1 MVFPL
6 IPLALGSMAVS
17 GGANLYKAY
26 RQRQLYNQFEKG
38 YGNLYKG
45 YNRYLASQG
54 RRINP
59 NRALTSYYGNQLRAG
74 TSSDVALASGI
85 GSGFGTFGAG
95 MMLGGRTKKWF

>member
-1 MVFPL
+1 MVVPL
-6 IPLALGSMAVS
+6 IPIALGSMAVS

-26 RQRQLYNQFEKG
+26 RQRQLYSQFEKG

-45 YNRYLASQG
+45 VNRYLASQG

-59 NRALTSYYGNQLRAG
+59 NRALTSYYGQMLRAG
-74 TSSDVALASGI
+74 TSRDLALASGI

-95 MMLGGRTKKWF
+95 LMLAGRSHRWN